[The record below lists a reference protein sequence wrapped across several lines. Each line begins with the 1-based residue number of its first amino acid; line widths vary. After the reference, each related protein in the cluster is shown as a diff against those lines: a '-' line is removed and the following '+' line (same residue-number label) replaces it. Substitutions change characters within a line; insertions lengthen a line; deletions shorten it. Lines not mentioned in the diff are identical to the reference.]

1 MYNDKSRKDVV
12 LKNNFPFRSRITKIN
27 GTLIGNADLDI
38 VMSMYKLLEHSG
50 KYSMTTE
57 TLCNYALEGKSC

>member
-38 VMSMYKLLEHSG
+38 VMSMYKLLEHSR

-57 TLCNYALEGKSC
+57 TLCNYASC